1 MKQVQKI
8 AYVKALMYIT
18 AADENVDETERQ
30 QFTQLGDLYGLTDS
44 EISQIADS
52 VIKKEESLESIL
64 GNITDRSTQ
73 LLLMYDLMAI
83 CYADNNYSLAEKNN
97 MRTITRIMGI
107 EEAKLIEMES
117 VMEESVTLHKKI
129 NSILEKQGD
138 AQNENW

>member
-8 AYVKALMYIT
+8 AYVKALMYIA

-44 EISQIADS
+44 EISQVADS

-83 CYADNNYSLAEKNN
+83 CYVDNNYSLAEKNN

>member
-129 NSILEKQGD
+129 NSILENQGD

>member
-8 AYVKALMYIT
+8 AYVKALMYIA

-52 VIKKEESLESIL
+52 VIKKEESLKSIL

>member
-8 AYVKALMYIT
+8 AYVKALMYIA

-83 CYADNNYSLAEKNN
+83 CYVDNNYSLAEKNN

>member
-8 AYVKALMYIT
+8 AYVKALMYIA

-129 NSILEKQGD
+129 NSILENQGD